1 MIEENPRHILARFDE
16 SLESL
21 REHVLVM
28 SGLTERVLTCAA
40 KGLFAR
46 DLGSC
51 DSAIGDDAQIDLLEK
66 SIDEEGVEIMV
77 RFQPLAKDLR
87 EVIST
92 MKVGSN
98 IERVADQGV
107 SIARRARRLNL
118 SPSLPETGEL
128 EPIFR
133 MALDMFRASIR
144 SFAERDADLAR
155 GLKPRDRELDSLH
168 HRAIRELTV
177 RMAANHANIEQYLDL
192 VIIARIIER
201 IGDHATNIAEDA
213 VFAVSAEDIRHTAPP
228 PES

>member
-1 MIEENPRHILARFDE
+1 VIEENPRHILARFDE

-51 DSAIGDDAQIDLLEK
+51 DAAIGDDAQIDLLEK